1 MESAKISKLTGPEAS
16 SIGIRAGGVDDVGSL
31 VSNNQDLP
39 TPDPAR
45 FPLLTFTV
53 PASGTE
59 TVAFTISAQT
69 FPMVIYWGDGT
80 LSHTPALPTVAS
92 HAYTGLTPGD
102 QITINTSMS
111 FNNTWKGV
119 PSVAQLENLTFW
131 WGAIEDTK
139 INLNLKDLGITR
151 SMPPKMDGVFNN
163 LNLKGNSIPGE
174 FPSGIN
180 ASGGLF
186 INENNFRGDL
196 PVFRSNSQTNYS
208 VQGNGFRGTIHDIS
222 GDEQIVRYN
231 ASRQD
236 DGITASTV
244 NPRIM
249 LTGEIPN
256 LSGCT
261 SLIYYHVGNGGLAE
275 YNKGLVNNLTVAAD
289 FDVHEDLEEFYAGT
303 AGLSESEVD
312 FILAKFA
319 AKAGT
324 FTNPKKLN
332 VGGRNAEA
340 SAAGLANKS
349 ILQTAGW
356 EVITAPDF

>member
-31 VSNNQDLP
+31 VANNQDLP

-45 FPLLTFTV
+45 FPLLTFTA

-59 TVAFTISAQT
+59 TVSWNTNSSA
-69 FPMVIYWGDGT
+69 VVHWGDGT
-80 LSHTPALPTVAS
+80 SDSFAS
-92 HAYTGLTPGD
+92 HSYTGLTPGE
-102 QITINTSMS
+102 QITINVEVPYAGT
-111 FNNTWKGV
+111 FKVNTDLT
-119 PSVAQLENLTFW
+119 ALENLTFW
-131 WGAIEDTK
+131 WDAVRDTK
-139 INLNLKDLGITR
+139 DNLNLKDMGITR
-151 SMPPKMDGVFNN
+151 RMNPTMNKAYSNF
-163 LNLKGNSIPGE
+163 NLKGNSIPGE
-174 FPSGIN
+174 FPSGIF
-180 ASGGLF
+180 AGGGLF
-186 INENNFRGDL
+186 IGENNFRGDL
-196 PVFRSNSQTNYS
+196 PVFRGNSQTNYS
-208 VQGNGFRGTIHDIS
+208 VQGNGFRGAIHDIS

-249 LTGEIPN
+249 LTGEIPD
-256 LSGCT
+256 LSGCNNLT
-261 SLIYYHVGNGGLAE
+261 YYHVGNGGLAE

-303 AGLSESEVD
+303 CGLSESEVD

-332 VGGRNAEA
+332 VGGRNARP
-340 SAAGLANKS
+340 SAAGLANQS

-356 EVITAPDF
+356 EVIVAPDF